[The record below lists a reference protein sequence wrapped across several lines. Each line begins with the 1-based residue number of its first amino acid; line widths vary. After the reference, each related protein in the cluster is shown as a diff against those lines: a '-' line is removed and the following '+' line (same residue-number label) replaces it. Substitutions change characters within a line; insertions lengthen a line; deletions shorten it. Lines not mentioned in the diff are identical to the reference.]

1 MSNKK
6 SKKNSKVLMARNT
19 IIGFI
24 TTIAILVFGFGTY
37 VSTSLSEQSIDDSAD
52 YREVDNPKLRRALD
66 PIEVVE
72 FFSYTCIHCK
82 TFDPI
87 IEEWA
92 AEQGDG
98 IAFSRLPAMWSP
110 IQTMLGRTYL
120 TLADQDALAD
130 NHGRIFR
137 AIHDARRQFLTP
149 EMMAEYVDGRGIS
162 AEDFLRTFNSPAMR
176 RATSDVERDARRF
189 QVSATPSMVVG
200 GQYVVGMQGG
210 QGHALRVVEH
220 LIEKIKA
227 ADRGKETAAVAAT
240 ADAR

>member
-1 MSNKK
+1 MSDKK
-6 SKKNSKVLMARNT
+6 SKKNSKVLMARNS

-24 TTIAILVFGFGTY
+24 TTIAILIFGFGSY
-37 VSTSLSEQSIDDSAD
+37 VSLSLSEQDIDDSAD
-52 YREVDNPKLRRALD
+52 YREVDSPKQRRASD

-98 IAFSRLPAMWSP
+98 VAFSRAPAMWSP
-110 IQTMLGRTYL
+110 IQTLLGRTYL
-120 TLADQDALAD
+120 TLADQDALAN

-137 AIHDARRQFLTP
+137 AIHDGRRQFLTP

-176 RATSDVERDARRF
+176 RATSDVERDAIRF
-189 QVSATPSMVVG
+189 QVSGTPSMVVG

-220 LIEKIKA
+220 LIEKIRA
-227 ADRGKETAAVAAT
+227 ADRGETPAEPET